1 MTSAWQKTVSL
12 PVATPKRAA
21 PRYSGNKEFT
31 VSVGLGL
38 GDGSAT
44 VYTSDLSHEY
54 VSINADYRS

>member
-1 MTSAWQKTVSL
+1 MAKNGVFVGGDAEARGTEVLRK
-12 PVATPKRAA
+12 
-21 PRYSGNKEFT
+21 KEFT
-31 VSVGLGL
+31 VSIGLGL